1 MTRILF
7 LLPFALPLLSASLPQ
22 EVAKRRQCVNQSGLA
37 APVVRDDNRLYFRG
51 QPDPK
56 HSYIAVFKGG
66 RCPGLNRFSTVAIET
81 TGVGYCEGDKVRAL
95 NLPTTIPG
103 PICVIDHLEPFA
115 GDVDDDLP
123 AQ

>member
-1 MTRILF
+1 MIRAIL
-7 LLPFALPLLSASLPQ
+7 LLALALPLLSAAPPQ
-22 EVAKRRQCVNQSGLA
+22 EAAKRKQCVNQFGLA

-81 TGVGYCEGDKVRAL
+81 TGSGYCEGDKVRAL

-115 GDVDDDLP
+115 GDVDD
-123 AQ
+123 